1 MLFNS
6 YIFIFLFLP
15 IALLGYFG
23 FNKASKYTLAKY
35 FLVGMSLWF
44 YAYFNISYL
53 WIILAS
59 IAVNYI
65 CHNLMLSE
73 KLQGERG
80 NSNIRKS
87 VLFVGLIFNIGL
99 LFYYKYFNFFVD
111 NVNSIFDLSIHV
123 ETILLPLGISFF
135 TFQQIAFLV
144 DTWRVEVDRQP
155 LCDYMLFV
163 TFFPQLVAGPIV
175 SHREMLPQFASQENK
190 SLDTANMYNGFR
202 IFVLGLS
209 KKVLLAD
216 IMGQAVNWGYENV
229 SVVKGWAAILLVLFY
244 TLQIYF
250 DFSGYCDMARGLG
263 YLFNF
268 KLPYNFAS
276 PYKARNIIDF
286 WNRWHMTLTRF
297 FTQYLYIPLGGNRK
311 GIVRT
316 YVNIFIVFLVSGIW
330 HGAGFTFIFWGVL
343 HGLLNVLTR
352 IYHKFIDRISYP
364 GKDSTFW
371 GEVRV
376 VLSIFVTFVCVGILW
391 VFFRADSVSQAVTLL
406 TQLFDFDAYSVV
418 GKLAEPFVTM
428 EIWYVFKV
436 LKLDGFSFINYVPMC
451 FYIVLS
457 LWLIWGCKNIA
468 ESEETH
474 KPTTMG
480 CVLLSGLF
488 VYCIVSL
495 SNVSTFLYF
504 NF

>member
-15 IALLGYFG
+15 IALIGYFG
-23 FNKASKYTLAKY
+23 LNKIGKFTLAKY

-59 IAVNYI
+59 IITNYLVHRTI
-65 CHNLMLSE
+65 LSN
-73 KLQGERG
+73 KIQ
-80 NSNIRKS
+80 RKHLILKKG
-87 VLFVGLIFNIGL
+87 VFFVGILFNIGL

-111 NVNSIFDLSIHV
+111 NVNDIFDLSFHV

-144 DTWRVEVDRQP
+144 DTKRGEVDRQP

-175 SHREMLPQFASQENK
+175 SHREMLPQFANQENK
-190 SLDTANMYNGFR
+190 RFDTANMYNGFR

-216 IMGQAVNWGYENV
+216 IIGQAVNWGYENI

-263 YLFNF
+263 YLFNY
-268 KLPYNFAS
+268 KLPFNFAS

-297 FTQYLYIPLGGNRK
+297 FTQYVYIPLGGNRK

-316 YVNIFIVFLVSGIW
+316 YINVFIVFFISGIW
-330 HGAGFTFIFWGVL
+330 HGAGFTFILWGVL
-343 HGLLNVLTR
+343 HGLFNVFTR
-352 IYHKFIDRISYP
+352 IYHKLMDKVSYP
-364 GKDSTFW
+364 GKDSIFW

-376 VLSIFVTFVCVGILW
+376 VLSIAMTFVCVGILW
-391 VFFRADSVSQAVTLL
+391 VFFRADSVSQAMTLL
-406 TQLFDFDAYSVV
+406 TQLFDFEAYSVV
-418 GKLAEPFVTM
+418 EKLAEPFVTL
-428 EIWYVFKV
+428 EIWYIFKV
-436 LKLDGFSFINYVPMC
+436 LGLDSISFINYIPMC
-451 FYIVLS
+451 LYMGLS

-474 KPTTMG
+474 KPTTAG
-480 CVLLSGLF
+480 CVLLSGLL

>member
-15 IALLGYFG
+15 IALIGYFG
-23 FNKASKYTLAKY
+23 LNKIGKYTLAKY
-35 FLVGMSLWF
+35 FLAGMSLWF

-59 IAVNYI
+59 IVINYVVHVSI
-65 CHNLMLSE
+65 LSN
-73 KLQGERG
+73 QNER
-80 NSNIRKS
+80 KHL
-87 VLFVGLIFNIGL
+87 VLKKGVFFVGILFNIGL

-111 NVNSIFDLSIHV
+111 NVNSIFNLSVHV

-144 DTWRVEVDRQP
+144 DTKRGEVDRQP
-155 LCDYMLFV
+155 LSDYMLFV

-175 SHREMLPQFASQENK
+175 SHKEMLPQFSNLEIKRPDA
-190 SLDTANMYNGFR
+190 ANMYKGVR
-202 IFVLGLS
+202 VFVLGLS

-216 IMGQAVNWGYENV
+216 IIGRSVNWGYDNI

-268 KLPYNFAS
+268 KLPFNFAS
-276 PYKARNIIDF
+276 PYKARNIVDF

-297 FTQYLYIPLGGNRK
+297 FTHYVYIPLGGNRK
-311 GIVRT
+311 GIIRT
-316 YVNIFIVFLVSGIW
+316 YINILIVFFVSGIW
-330 HGAGFTFIFWGVL
+330 HGAGFTFILWGVL
-343 HGLLNVLTR
+343 HGVFNVLTR
-352 IYHKFIDRISYP
+352 IFHKVIDKVSYP
-364 GKDSTFW
+364 GKDNIFL

-376 VLSIFVTFVCVGILW
+376 VLSIVMTFVCVGILW
-391 VFFRADSVSQAVTLL
+391 VFFRADSVSQAMALL
-406 TQLFDFDAYSVV
+406 TQVFDFGAYSVV

-436 LKLDGFSFINYVPMC
+436 LGLDSISFINYIPMC
-451 FYIVLS
+451 LYMGLS
-457 LWLIWGCKNIA
+457 MWLIWGCKSIA

-474 KPTTMG
+474 KPTTIG
-480 CVLLSGLF
+480 CVLLSVLL
-488 VYCIVSL
+488 VYCVVSL

>member
-15 IALLGYFG
+15 IAMLGYFG
-23 FNKASKYTLAKY
+23 LNRIGKYVLAKY

-53 WIILAS
+53 WIIVAS

-65 CHNLMLSE
+65 CHRLMLS
-73 KLQGERG
+73 KKMQGKYMG
-80 NSNIRKS
+80 LRKC
-87 VLFVGLIFNIGL
+87 VFYAGLIFNIGL
-99 LFYYKYFNFFVD
+99 LFYYKYFNFFID
-111 NVNSIFDLSIHV
+111 NVNSIFNLSVHV

-135 TFQQIAFLV
+135 TFQQIAFLA
-144 DTWRVEVDRQP
+144 DTWRGEVDRQS

-175 SHREMLPQFASQENK
+175 SHKEMLPQFVNRELKCPNVENI
-190 SLDTANMYNGFR
+190 YNGLR
-202 IFVLGLS
+202 IFGLGLS
-209 KKVLLAD
+209 KKILLAD
-216 IMGQAVNWGYENV
+216 IIGQAVNWGYENV
-229 SVVKGWAAILLVLFY
+229 SDVKGLGAVLLVLFY

-268 KLPYNFAS
+268 KLPVNFAS
-276 PYKARNIIDF
+276 PYKATNIIDF

-297 FTQYLYIPLGGNRK
+297 FTQYVYIPMGGNRK
-311 GIVRT
+311 GIART
-316 YVNIFIVFLVSGIW
+316 YVNILVVFFISGIW
-330 HGAGFTFIFWGVL
+330 HGAGFTFILWGIL

-352 IYHKFIDRISYP
+352 IYHKFTEQISYP
-364 GKDSTFW
+364 GKDSGFL
-371 GEVRV
+371 GKVRV
-376 VLSIFVTFVCVGILW
+376 AFSVLMTFVCVGILW
-391 VFFRADSVSQAVTLL
+391 VFFRAESVSQAMTLL
-406 TQLFDFDAYSVV
+406 AQAFDFGAYSAV

-451 FYIVLS
+451 FYIALS

-468 ESEETH
+468 ESEKEH

-480 CVLLSGLF
+480 CVLLSVLF

>member
-15 IALLGYFG
+15 IALIGYFG
-23 FNKASKYTLAKY
+23 LNRIGKYTLAKY

-59 IAVNYI
+59 IAINFL
-65 CHNLMLSE
+65 CHRMMLSE
-73 KLQGERG
+73 NLQREHMLL
-80 NSNIRKS
+80 RKS
-87 VLFVGLIFNIGL
+87 VFFAGLIFNIGL
-99 LFYYKYFNFFVD
+99 LFYFKYFNFFVD
-111 NVNSIFDLSIHV
+111 NVNNIFDLSIHV
-123 ETILLPLGISFF
+123 EKILLPLGISFF

-144 DTWRVEVDRQP
+144 DTGRGEVDKQF

-175 SHREMLPQFASQENK
+175 SHKEMLPQFRNAEIK
-190 SLDTANMYNGFR
+190 SPDGRNLYMGLR

-209 KKVLLAD
+209 KKILLAD
-216 IMGQAVNWGYENV
+216 IIGQSVGWGYEHI
-229 SVVKGWAAILLVLFY
+229 SLLGGAGSMLLILFY

-263 YLFNF
+263 CMFNF

-297 FTQYLYIPLGGNRK
+297 FTQYLYIPMGGNRK
-311 GIVRT
+311 GIMRT
-316 YVNIFIVFLVSGIW
+316 YINIFIVFLISGIW
-330 HGAGFTFIFWGVL
+330 HGAGFTFILWGIL
-343 HGLLNVLTR
+343 HGLLNVFTR
-352 IYHKFIDRISYP
+352 IYHKLIDKVSYP
-364 GKDSTFW
+364 GKDSVFW

-376 VLSIFVTFVCVGILW
+376 GISVLLTFICVNVLW
-391 VFFRADSVSQAVTLL
+391 VFFRADSISQAVALL
-406 TQLFDFDAYSVV
+406 TQVV
-418 GKLAEPFVTM
+418 DINNFVGVAELSSFFVTS
-428 EIWYVFKV
+428 ELWYVFKI
-436 LKLDGFSFINYVPMC
+436 LRLDGLSFINYIPMLL
-451 FYIVLS
+451 YIAVS

-468 ESEETH
+468 ETEEKHT
-474 KPTTMG
+474 PTIMG
-480 CVLLSGLF
+480 CVLISCLF
-488 VYCIVSL
+488 IWCIVSL